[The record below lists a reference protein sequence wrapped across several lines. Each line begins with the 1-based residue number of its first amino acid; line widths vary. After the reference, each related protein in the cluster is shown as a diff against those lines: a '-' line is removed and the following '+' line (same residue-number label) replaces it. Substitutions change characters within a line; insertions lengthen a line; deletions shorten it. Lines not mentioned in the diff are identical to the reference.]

1 MQLIGKCR
9 IISPMLSVVIIT
21 LNEEARIKDCLES
34 VAWADE
40 IIVVDSFSKDKTV
53 EIAGNYTDKIY
64 QKEFEGFGKQKNF
77 TLSKA
82 SGDWILAIDA
92 DERVTSELQEE
103 IKRTLANP
111 LACGYY
117 MPRKSYFS
125 GKWIKHCGWWP
136 DYLLRLFRRDCGRF
150 SDRLVHEAVEVDGPT
165 DRLNNPLEHRPY
177 SSVNGLI
184 KKAERYSTLGAQVM
198 VIEGKRS
205 SSCHALTHS
214 AFNFFKTYFLKLG
227 ILNGWMGLAIA
238 YSNAVGVFYRYMKCV
253 EMKERQ
259 D

>member
-1 MQLIGKCR
+1 
-9 IISPMLSVVIIT
+9 MLSVVIIT
-21 LNEEARIKDCLES
+21 LNEEAKIKDCLES

-40 IIVVDSFSKDKTV
+40 IVLVDSFSKDNTV
-53 EIAGNYTDKIY
+53 EIARNYTDKIY
-64 QKEFEGFGKQKNF
+64 QREFAGFGDQKNF
-77 TLSKA
+77 ALSKA

-103 IKRTLANP
+103 IKRTLTNSR
-111 LACGYY
+111 ACGYY

-150 SDRLVHEAVEVDGPT
+150 SDRLVHEAVQVDGPT
-165 DRLNNPLEHRPY
+165 VKLKNPVEHHPFF
-177 SSVNGLI
+177 SVSDLI
-184 KKAERYSTLGAQVM
+184 KKADTYSTLGAKVM
-198 VIEGKRS
+198 LAEGKSS

-214 AFNFFKTYFLKLG
+214 AFGFFKTYLLKLG
-227 ILNGWMGLAIA
+227 ILDGWRGLAIA
-238 YSNAVGVFYRYMKCV
+238 FSNAAGVFYRYMKCV
-253 EMKERQ
+253 EMKEQQ

>member
-1 MQLIGKCR
+1 
-9 IISPMLSVVIIT
+9 MLSVVIIT
-21 LNEEARIKDCLES
+21 LNEEAKVKDCLES

-40 IIVVDSFSKDKTV
+40 IVVVDSFSKDNTV

-64 QKEFEGFGKQKNF
+64 QREFAGFGEQKNF
-77 TLSKA
+77 ALSKA

-103 IKRTLANP
+103 IKRTLTNSR
-111 LACGYY
+111 ACGYY

-125 GKWIKHCGWWP
+125 NKWIKHCGWWP
-136 DYLLRLFRRDCGRF
+136 DYLLRLFRKDCGHF
-150 SDRLVHEAVEVDGPT
+150 SDRAVHEALQVDGPT
-165 DRLNNPLEHRPY
+165 VKLKNPLEHYPFF
-177 SSVNGLI
+177 SISDLI
-184 KKAERYSTLGAQVM
+184 KKADTYSTLGAQVM
-198 VIEGKRS
+198 VAEDKRC
-205 SSCHALTHS
+205 SCCGALTHS
-214 AFNFFKTYFLKLG
+214 TLSFLKMYFLRLG
-227 ILNGWMGLAIA
+227 ILDGWRGLAIA